1 MSDDTVPTAT
11 VATQYRDPTT
21 AAVVAGAVRP
31 DNTSDVTTAV
41 DGATV
46 RTEVRRES
54 VGSLSSSV
62 DDYVVNVGVA
72 AAVVA
77 AVDGRQPDAT
87 DGANGASDERE
98 TRDAADERETRDAT
112 DDTRR
117 DTTDDTQQTAD
128 DTHDTHHE

>member
-46 RTEVRRES
+46 RTEVRRGS

-72 AAVVA
+72 AAVVE

-98 TRDAADERETRDAT
+98 TRDAT
-112 DDTRR
+112 DDTRH
-117 DTTDDTQQTAD
+117 DATDDTQQTAD
-128 DTHDTHHE
+128 NTHDTHHE